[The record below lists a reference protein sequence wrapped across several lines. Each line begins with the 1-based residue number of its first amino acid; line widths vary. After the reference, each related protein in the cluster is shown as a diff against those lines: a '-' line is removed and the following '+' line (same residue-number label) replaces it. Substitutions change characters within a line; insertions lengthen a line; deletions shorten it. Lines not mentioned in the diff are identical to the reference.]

1 MVIIDVPT
9 VNVRVGVPVG
19 SFVGR
24 GVLVTLGISSM
35 VTILPATS
43 LPATT
48 RVTLPRHF
56 DKSHD
61 AY

>member
-48 RVTLPRHF
+48 RVTLP
-56 DKSHD
+56 
-61 AY
+61 